1 MGMLREAGLLPVIRE
16 EAATKPFL
24 GICLGMQLLFE
35 RGTEFQETEGLG
47 LLPGSVDRISTPYK
61 IPHMGWNHLR
71 KNGDSPLLKNVPD
84 GSSVYFVHSYMANTP
99 PEFVSAY
106 AGYGAE
112 IPALVERGNLFGAQ
126 FHPEKSG
133 EVGLAILR
141 NFASLIGG
149 AV

>member
-1 MGMLREAGLLPVIRE
+1 
-16 EAATKPFL
+16 
-24 GICLGMQLLFE
+24 
-35 RGTEFQETEGLG
+35 
-47 LLPGSVDRISTPYK
+47 
-61 IPHMGWNHLR
+61 
-71 KNGDSPLLKNVPD
+71 
-84 GSSVYFVHSYMANTP
+84 MANTP

-112 IPALVERGNLFGAQ
+112 IPALVEWGNLFGAQ

>member
-1 MGMLREAGLLPVIRE
+1 
-16 EAATKPFL
+16 
-24 GICLGMQLLFE
+24 
-35 RGTEFQETEGLG
+35 
-47 LLPGSVDRISTPYK
+47 
-61 IPHMGWNHLR
+61 
-71 KNGDSPLLKNVPD
+71 
-84 GSSVYFVHSYMANTP
+84 MANTP